1 MGSEVAHAPL
11 RAAEIIKTIKISVKK
26 NSRPPTLKDTD
37 SYDRHA
43 QCPSTSSGNH
53 KNHKD
58 QRQKNSRPP
67 TPKDT
72 DSYDRH
78 APLRVAEIIKTIK
91 ISVKKNSR
99 PPTLKDTD
107 SYDRHA
113 QCPSTSSENHK
124 NHKDQRQK
132 NSRPPTPKDTDSYD
146 RHAPVRVAEI
156 IKTITMVRDIL
167 TPPRRRNN

>member
-1 MGSEVAHAPL
+1 VREFYDN
-11 RAAEIIKTIKISVKK
+11 RVKLFF
-26 NSRPPTLKDTD
+26 STLKDTD

-43 QCPSTSSGNH
+43 QCPSTSSENH

-99 PPTLKDTD
+99 PSTLKDTD
-107 SYDRHA
+107 FLY
-113 QCPSTSSENHK
+113 CPKTFNLS
-124 NHKDQRQK
+124 KDGVYLQMIAIQSPDK
-132 NSRPPTPKDTDSYD
+132 MQET
-146 RHAPVRVAEI
+146 
-156 IKTITMVRDIL
+156 
-167 TPPRRRNN
+167 